1 MNLLL
6 ATYNNYANRLYRK
19 CDSIADYI
27 TNSTAHTTMET
38 VNFNPGDGV
47 STSHVIGKGSFDIST
62 FTPDYLVV
70 YEDGESGEETIHSR

>member
-27 TNSTAHTTMET
+27 TNSAAHLTMED

-47 STSHVIGKGSFDIST
+47 STTHIVGKGSISNEY
-62 FTPDYLVV
+62 DYLIV
-70 YEDGESGEETIHSR
+70 YEDGESGDDTIYSR